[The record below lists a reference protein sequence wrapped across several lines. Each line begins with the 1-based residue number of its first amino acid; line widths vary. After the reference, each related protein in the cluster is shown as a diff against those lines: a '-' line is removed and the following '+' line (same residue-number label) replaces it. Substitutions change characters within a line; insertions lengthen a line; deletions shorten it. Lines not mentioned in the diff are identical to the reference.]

1 METYD
6 PRRPE
11 TQADPYPA
19 LAELRTRNP
28 VSWNGVL
35 RGWVVTRYRDVQTVL
50 ADPRFSSNRI
60 APFLGGLPPARR
72 VALSG
77 LERVLTRWAVLAD
90 PPAHAR
96 LRRALAGLFTP
107 DATMALK
114 ERARSV
120 AAELI
125 DRAAASGTLDLI
137 ADFAGPLPSTVIAGM
152 VGLAAPEVRRFAA
165 WSDDV
170 AVFLGGEPAA
180 ANTYDRAAYR
190 LAEME
195 AQLRAVV
202 RARRATASRG
212 DAIDRLMATEADG
225 TPLDEDE
232 IAACLILILLAGQQA
247 TMDLIGNGVLTLL
260 RHPAELARLRTN
272 PDLLTSAI
280 EETARY
286 ESPTACVTRI
296 ASVTAEVGGR
306 KITRGSCLFLMLNA
320 ANRDAQHFAEP
331 DRFDIARDDI
341 RHVAF
346 GHGLHECLGAA
357 LARLQAQVAVQTLL
371 DRYGEIEL
379 VEPRPAWREGFAQ
392 RGLTSLKLRIRRQ

>member
-11 TQADPYPA
+11 THADPYPA
-19 LAELRTRNP
+19 LAELRARNP

-50 ADPRFSSNRI
+50 ADPRFSSDRI
-60 APFLGGLPPARR
+60 APFLNGLPPARR

-107 DATMALK
+107 DATTALK
-114 ERARSV
+114 EHARSA

-125 DRAAASGTLDLI
+125 DRAAAGGTFDMI
-137 ADFAGPLPSTVIAGM
+137 ADVAAPLPGSVIAEM
-152 VGLAAPEVRRFAA
+152 VGLPAPEVRRFAA

-170 AVFLGGEPAA
+170 VVFLGGEPAA

-195 AQLRAVV
+195 ARLRAVV
-202 RARRATASRG
+202 RARRTAASHC
-212 DAIDRLMATEADG
+212 DAIDRLMAAEAGG

-232 IAACLILILLAGQQA
+232 IVACLILVLLAGQQ
-247 TMDLIGNGVLTLL
+247 TTTDLIGSGVLTLL
-260 RHPAELARLRTN
+260 RNPTELARLRAT
-272 PDLLTSAI
+272 PDLLAPAI
-280 EETARY
+280 EEIARY
-286 ESPTACVTRI
+286 ESPTACLTRI
-296 ASVTAEVGGR
+296 ASVPAEIGGR
-306 KITRGSCLFLMLNA
+306 KITRGSSLFLMLNA
-320 ANRDAQHFAEP
+320 ANRDAQRFAEP
-331 DRFDIARDDI
+331 DRFDIARGDGG
-341 RHVAF
+341 HVAF
-346 GHGLHECLGAA
+346 GHGPHECLGGA
-357 LARLQAQVAVQTLL
+357 LARLQAQVALQTLL
-371 DRYGEIEL
+371 ARCSEIEL
-379 VEPRPAWREGFAQ
+379 ADERVSWRDGFAQ
-392 RGLTSLKLRIRRQ
+392 RGLTSLKLRVRRQ